1 MSICIVTPCFNEGV
15 TVIRFLESIEKH
27 LQSSP
32 FQFEV
37 VVVNDG
43 STDDTLDLLSP
54 FSFEAPNLS
63 LTLLDLKMN
72 VGHQR
77 AIKQGL
83 LYADTTQAE
92 HVIIMDSDGEDHP
105 EAIPELLKKRDFE
118 VVHVVRGKR
127 KEKLSFRLSY
137 SIYKMFFYGIT
148 GKRMNFGNYCMV
160 GRKALTTIIESDYV
174 HFAAFLQNQRL
185 SRSYIQSDRG
195 KRIDGK
201 SKMNFEKLI
210 YHAFMSL
217 VENAQSLL
225 MIFFK
230 LFVVLSVVLVFI
242 LGYIIY
248 HKVFSGKAILGWAS
262 TLSIGLVNLALV
274 SFGFFVL
281 GLLLLNIFKR
291 HTHSP
296 EEKIYTIKDQP

>member
-1 MSICIVTPCFNEGV
+1 MSVCVVTPCFNEGI
-15 TVIRFLESIEKH
+15 TVIKFLKNLEKH
-27 LQSSP
+27 LQQSP
-32 FQFEV
+32 LEV
-37 VVVNDG
+37 EVAVVNDG
-43 STDDTLDLLSP
+43 STDNTLELLSP
-54 FSFEAPNLS
+54 FRFEAPNIR
-63 LTLLDLKMN
+63 LTILDLKMN

-83 LYADTTQAE
+83 LYAETTDAE
-92 HVIIMDSDGEDHP
+92 RIIIMDSDGEDNP
-105 EAIPELLKKRDFE
+105 AAIPALLEKDQFE

-127 KEKLSFRLSY
+127 KEKLSFRFSY
-137 SIYKMFFYGIT
+137 ALYKMIFYVIT
-148 GKRMNFGNYCMV
+148 GKKMNFGNYCMV
-160 GRKALTTIIESDYV
+160 GRKALTTILENQYV

-185 SRSYIQSDRG
+185 TRSYIQSDRG

-230 LFVVLSVVLVFI
+230 IFVVLSIVLVFI

-262 TLSIGLVNLALV
+262 TLSIGLINLALV

-291 HTHSP
+291 HTHTP
-296 EEKIYTIKDQP
+296 EEKIYNIIDKI